1 MNHSIKLRHGWYNL
15 HFDAHDAGD
24 EDGNGDLE
32 VQNVDVDADEDVDD
46 SIKITVK
53 ACRICILMAAPCWS
67 LVGSLSSLSP
77 ILLLQSLE
85 NSAKVGRKL
94 GEKGQMPVAAWPLL
108 PHN

>member
-67 LVGSLSSLSP
+67 LLGSQYHLCHLSCGFKVLK
-77 ILLLQSLE
+77 ILI
-85 NSAKVGRKL
+85 RL
-94 GEKGQMPVAAWPLL
+94 GE
-108 PHN
+108 N